1 VVGGSLGA
9 GIFADIVPDAISRL
23 DAPLRRRLTVT
34 QQCRAEQQTAL
45 RARYADMDVSADIRP
60 FFDDM
65 PVILANSHLVISRAG
80 ASSVAELA
88 AAGRPALLVP
98 FAGAMDDHQ
107 TMNANQLASVGG
119 GHCLAETGPD
129 SRQAGRASFSHAAG
143 PGAPCHYGQGSTQSC
158 RRQRRRRHCR
168 LGHRIGRRGSMSE
181 LPLSIGTLHFTGIGG
196 IGMSGIAE
204 ILFEL
209 GYQVQGSDVSEN
221 ANVRRLRD
229 KGIPVTCGQK
239 AENID
244 DASIVVISTA
254 IKPDNPELL
263 AARERFLPIVHRAEM
278 LGELMRLRWSVAVA
292 GTHGKTTTTSLIATL
307 LDSARIDPTVINGG
321 IITGWGSNAR
331 LGKGQWMVV
340 EADESDG
347 SFSKLNPTVAV
358 VTNIDPEHL
367 DHHGT
372 YEALEAAFFNFVAAI
387 PFYGFATLCIDHP
400 SVQRLMAGIK
410 DRRII
415 TYGLSANA
423 DVRAVNM
430 RHEGPAMLFDV
441 MLSERTAGNTGIISD
456 LRFPMLGEHNV
467 QNCLA
472 AIAVAL
478 EMGMTPDEIITAL
491 AGFGGVGRRFET
503 KGVSGGVTV
512 IDDYGHHPVE
522 IRAAL
527 QAGRMLCGTNKLVA
541 VVQPHRYS
549 RLADL
554 FDDFCACFNDADE
567 VLVADVYAAGEAP
580 IDGIDKNALVTGLR
594 DRGHRGPAPLESRE
608 DLAGEILQRTN
619 SGDLVMCLGAGDITS
634 WAAALADEMDKLRGG
649 AS

>member
-1 VVGGSLGA
+1 
-9 GIFADIVPDAISRL
+9 
-23 DAPLRRRLTVT
+23 
-34 QQCRAEQQTAL
+34 
-45 RARYADMDVSADIRP
+45 
-60 FFDDM
+60 
-65 PVILANSHLVISRAG
+65 
-80 ASSVAELA
+80 
-88 AAGRPALLVP
+88 
-98 FAGAMDDHQ
+98 
-107 TMNANQLASVGG
+107 
-119 GHCLAETGPD
+119 
-129 SRQAGRASFSHAAG
+129 
-143 PGAPCHYGQGSTQSC
+143 
-158 RRQRRRRHCR
+158 
-168 LGHRIGRRGSMSE
+168 MSE

-209 GYQVQGSDVSEN
+209 GYQVQGSDVAEN

-307 LDSARIDPTVINGG
+307 LDPARIDPTVINGG

-430 RHEGPAMLFDV
+430 RHEGSAMLFDV
-441 MLSERTAGNTGIISD
+441 ILSERTAGNTGIISD

-472 AIAVAL
+472 AIAVAM
-478 EMGMTPDEIITAL
+478 EMGMTPDEITTAL

-608 DLAGEILQRTN
+608 DLAREILQRTEN
-619 SGDLVMCLGAGDITS
+619 GDLVMCLGAGDITS
-634 WAAALADEMDKLRGG
+634 WAAALANEMDILRGG

>member
-1 VVGGSLGA
+1 
-9 GIFADIVPDAISRL
+9 
-23 DAPLRRRLTVT
+23 
-34 QQCRAEQQTAL
+34 
-45 RARYADMDVSADIRP
+45 
-60 FFDDM
+60 
-65 PVILANSHLVISRAG
+65 
-80 ASSVAELA
+80 
-88 AAGRPALLVP
+88 
-98 FAGAMDDHQ
+98 
-107 TMNANQLASVGG
+107 
-119 GHCLAETGPD
+119 
-129 SRQAGRASFSHAAG
+129 
-143 PGAPCHYGQGSTQSC
+143 
-158 RRQRRRRHCR
+158 
-168 LGHRIGRRGSMSE
+168 MSE

-209 GYQVQGSDVSEN
+209 GYQVQGSDVAEN

-430 RHEGPAMLFDV
+430 RHKGSAMLFDV
-441 MLSERTAGNTGIISD
+441 ILSERTASNTGIISD

-472 AIAVAL
+472 AIAVAM
-478 EMGMTPDEIITAL
+478 EMGMTPDEVTTAL

-541 VVQPHRYS
+541 VVQPHRYT

-608 DLAGEILQRTN
+608 DLAREILQRTEN
-619 SGDLVMCLGAGDITS
+619 GDLVMCLGAGDITS
-634 WAAALADEMDKLRGG
+634 WAAALANEMDILRGG

>member
-1 VVGGSLGA
+1 
-9 GIFADIVPDAISRL
+9 
-23 DAPLRRRLTVT
+23 
-34 QQCRAEQQTAL
+34 
-45 RARYADMDVSADIRP
+45 
-60 FFDDM
+60 
-65 PVILANSHLVISRAG
+65 
-80 ASSVAELA
+80 
-88 AAGRPALLVP
+88 
-98 FAGAMDDHQ
+98 
-107 TMNANQLASVGG
+107 
-119 GHCLAETGPD
+119 
-129 SRQAGRASFSHAAG
+129 
-143 PGAPCHYGQGSTQSC
+143 
-158 RRQRRRRHCR
+158 
-168 LGHRIGRRGSMSE
+168 MSE
-181 LPLSIGTLHFTGIGG
+181 LPLSIGTMHFTGIGG

-209 GYQVQGSDVSEN
+209 GYDVQGSDLSEN

-229 KGIPVTCGQK
+229 KGIPVMCGQT
-239 AENID
+239 AENVAN
-244 DASIVVISTA
+244 ASIVVISTA
-254 IKPDNPELL
+254 IKQDNPELV

-372 YEALEAAFFNFVAAI
+372 FEALEQAFFNFVAAV

-400 SVQRLMAGIK
+400 AVQRLMAGIK

-423 DVRAVNM
+423 DVRAVNL
-430 RHEGPAMLFDV
+430 RHDGPAMLFDV
-441 MLSERTAGNTGIISD
+441 LLSDRTAGAQSQMNS

-478 EMGMTPDEIITAL
+478 EMGMTPDEIATAL
-491 AGFGGVGRRFET
+491 ASFGGVGRRFET

-580 IDGIDKNALVTGLR
+580 IDGIDNAALVSGLR
-594 DRGHRGPAPLESRE
+594 DHGHRGPAILHSRAA
-608 DLAGEILQRTN
+608 LAAEILERTTA
-619 SGDLVMCLGAGDITS
+619 GDLVMCLGAGDITG
-634 WAAALADEMDKLRGG
+634 WAADLPAEMEALRGG

>member
-1 VVGGSLGA
+1 
-9 GIFADIVPDAISRL
+9 
-23 DAPLRRRLTVT
+23 
-34 QQCRAEQQTAL
+34 
-45 RARYADMDVSADIRP
+45 
-60 FFDDM
+60 
-65 PVILANSHLVISRAG
+65 
-80 ASSVAELA
+80 
-88 AAGRPALLVP
+88 
-98 FAGAMDDHQ
+98 
-107 TMNANQLASVGG
+107 
-119 GHCLAETGPD
+119 
-129 SRQAGRASFSHAAG
+129 
-143 PGAPCHYGQGSTQSC
+143 
-158 RRQRRRRHCR
+158 
-168 LGHRIGRRGSMSE
+168 MSE

-204 ILFEL
+204 ILFKL

-594 DRGHRGPAPLESRE
+594 DRGHRGPAPLESRK

-634 WAAALADEMDKLRGG
+634 WAAALADEMDKLRVG

>member
-1 VVGGSLGA
+1 
-9 GIFADIVPDAISRL
+9 
-23 DAPLRRRLTVT
+23 
-34 QQCRAEQQTAL
+34 
-45 RARYADMDVSADIRP
+45 
-60 FFDDM
+60 
-65 PVILANSHLVISRAG
+65 
-80 ASSVAELA
+80 
-88 AAGRPALLVP
+88 
-98 FAGAMDDHQ
+98 
-107 TMNANQLASVGG
+107 
-119 GHCLAETGPD
+119 
-129 SRQAGRASFSHAAG
+129 
-143 PGAPCHYGQGSTQSC
+143 
-158 RRQRRRRHCR
+158 
-168 LGHRIGRRGSMSE
+168 MSE

-209 GYQVQGSDVSEN
+209 GYQVQGSDVAEN

-430 RHEGPAMLFDV
+430 RHKGSAMLFDV
-441 MLSERTAGNTGIISD
+441 ILSERTAGNTGIISD

-472 AIAVAL
+472 AIAVAM
-478 EMGMTPDEIITAL
+478 EMGMTPDEVTTAL

-608 DLAGEILQRTN
+608 DLAREILQRTEN
-619 SGDLVMCLGAGDITS
+619 GDLVMCLGAGDITS
-634 WAAALADEMDKLRGG
+634 WAAALANEMDILRGG

>member
-1 VVGGSLGA
+1 
-9 GIFADIVPDAISRL
+9 
-23 DAPLRRRLTVT
+23 
-34 QQCRAEQQTAL
+34 
-45 RARYADMDVSADIRP
+45 
-60 FFDDM
+60 
-65 PVILANSHLVISRAG
+65 
-80 ASSVAELA
+80 
-88 AAGRPALLVP
+88 
-98 FAGAMDDHQ
+98 
-107 TMNANQLASVGG
+107 
-119 GHCLAETGPD
+119 
-129 SRQAGRASFSHAAG
+129 
-143 PGAPCHYGQGSTQSC
+143 
-158 RRQRRRRHCR
+158 
-168 LGHRIGRRGSMSE
+168 MSE

-209 GYQVQGSDVSEN
+209 GYQVQGSDVTEN

-347 SFSKLNPTVAV
+347 AFSKLNPTVAV

-387 PFYGFATLCIDHP
+387 PFYGFATLCIDHS

-430 RHEGPAMLFDV
+430 RHKGSAMLFDV
-441 MLSERTAGNTGIISD
+441 ILSERTASNTGIISD

-472 AIAVAL
+472 AIAVAM
-478 EMGMTPDEIITAL
+478 EMGMTPDEVTTAL

-580 IDGIDKNALVTGLR
+580 IHGIDKNALVTGLR

-608 DLAGEILQRTN
+608 DLAREILQRTEN
-619 SGDLVMCLGAGDITS
+619 GDLVMCLGAGDITS
-634 WAAALADEMDKLRGG
+634 WAAALANEMDILRGG

>member
-1 VVGGSLGA
+1 
-9 GIFADIVPDAISRL
+9 
-23 DAPLRRRLTVT
+23 
-34 QQCRAEQQTAL
+34 
-45 RARYADMDVSADIRP
+45 
-60 FFDDM
+60 
-65 PVILANSHLVISRAG
+65 
-80 ASSVAELA
+80 
-88 AAGRPALLVP
+88 
-98 FAGAMDDHQ
+98 
-107 TMNANQLASVGG
+107 
-119 GHCLAETGPD
+119 
-129 SRQAGRASFSHAAG
+129 
-143 PGAPCHYGQGSTQSC
+143 
-158 RRQRRRRHCR
+158 
-168 LGHRIGRRGSMSE
+168 MSE
-181 LPLSIGTLHFTGIGG
+181 LPLSIGTMHFTGIGG

-209 GYQVQGSDVSEN
+209 GYDVQGSDLSEN

-229 KGIPVTCGQK
+229 KGIPVMCGQT
-239 AENID
+239 AENVAN
-244 DASIVVISTA
+244 ASIVVISTA
-254 IKPDNPELL
+254 IKQDNPELV

-372 YEALEAAFFNFVAAI
+372 FEALEQAFFNFVAAV

-400 SVQRLMAGIK
+400 AVQRLMAGIK

-423 DVRAVNM
+423 DVRAVNL
-430 RHEGPAMLFDV
+430 RHDGPAMLFDV
-441 MLSERTAGNTGIISD
+441 LLSDRTAGAQSQMNS

-478 EMGMTPDEIITAL
+478 EMGMTPDEIATAL
-491 AGFGGVGRRFET
+491 ASFGGVGRRFET

-580 IDGIDKNALVTGLR
+580 IDGIDNAALVSGLR
-594 DRGHRGPAPLESRE
+594 DHGHRGPAILHSRAA
-608 DLAGEILQRTN
+608 LAGEILERTKA
-619 SGDLVMCLGAGDITS
+619 GDLVMCLGAGDITG
-634 WAAALADEMDKLRGG
+634 WAANLPAEIDALRGG